1 MTRIERLMYDQLI
14 CRGNMRFL
22 VISDIHAKK
31 AAIETTKERIGRY
44 DAEAV
49 LILGDITHFGPVDW
63 AADFISSLG
72 VDVYAIP
79 GNCDPQEILEVI
91 TANGT
96 LMHGVS
102 KDIGGIPF
110 AGLGGSNPTIFET
123 PFEMDEEEIRNKL
136 DPVAEDAMV
145 LMLHTPPYGRNDEIP
160 SGINVGSHSIREI
173 VDKHRPLLVL
183 AGHVHEAVGVI
194 EEDGIMF
201 MNPGPARDG
210 YAAILDIDEDD
221 ISIKMLGPQD

>member
-1 MTRIERLMYDQLI
+1 
-14 CRGNMRFL
+14 MRFL

-31 AAIETTKERIGRY
+31 AAIEATKERIDRY
-44 DAEAV
+44 AAEAV
-49 LILGDITHFGPVDW
+49 LVLGDITHFGPVEW
-63 AADFISSLG
+63 AGDFLSSLG

-79 GNCDPQEILEVI
+79 GNCDPPEILEVI
-91 TANGT
+91 TSNAI

-102 KDIGGIPF
+102 KEIGGIVF

-123 PFEMDEEEIRNKL
+123 PFEMDEDVIRTTL
-136 DPVAEDAMV
+136 DPVAENAMV

-183 AGHVHEAVGVI
+183 AGHVHEARGVI
-194 EEDGIMF
+194 EEDGIIF

-210 YAAILDIDEDD
+210 YAAILDIDEED
-221 ISIKMLGPQD
+221 ISIELLGPQD